1 MQTVLAR
8 PRAALLGRQQ
18 LFGLTFL
25 ALAAAMLFLFGLPS
39 EAGQTS
45 TFVLTAFGSARR
57 TPLPDL
63 VLPTQLTVFL
73 LTFVVAFLGGWQ
85 WAKGFRAVNAVLGL
99 IIFLF
104 IFAFLT
110 WADGGRQFNLTGM
123 LVSSLVR
130 STPIALGALSG
141 ILCERAGVIN
151 IAIEGM
157 MLAGAFSSVVVAS
170 ASGNLY
176 WGALAGVLTGAALAA
191 IHAVLCIRFRMDQII
206 SGVVINILAAGL
218 TSYLSARILAV
229 HLDLNNSGAFQP
241 IAIPLLVDIPVLGP
255 ILFENNIVVYAM
267 LFLLV
272 AVHIMLFYTR
282 WGLRTRA
289 VGEHPRA
296 ADTLGINVFRVRYI
310 NVILGGMVAGLG
322 GAYFTVGSVGRFD
335 ELMTAG
341 RGFIGLAAMIFG
353 KWTPF
358 GAFGSSLIFGFADSL
373 QQKLAILQ
381 APIPSQLLAM
391 APYVAT
397 MIVLAGVVGRAIPP
411 AADGQ
416 PYEKQ

>member
-1 MQTVLAR
+1 
-8 PRAALLGRQQ
+8 
-18 LFGLTFL
+18 
-25 ALAAAMLFLFGLPS
+25 MLFLFGLGS
-39 EAGQTS
+39 EPGQNS
-45 TFVLTAFGSARR
+45 TFVLTAVASVQK
-57 TPLPDL
+57 TQLPDL
-63 VLPTQLTVFL
+63 VLPSQATLYILSFI
-73 LTFVVAFLGGWQ
+73 VAFLGGWQ
-85 WAKGFRAVNAVLGL
+85 LARGFRAVNAVLGL
-99 IIFLF
+99 VIFLF

-110 WADGGRQFNLTGM
+110 WADRGRQFNLTGM
-123 LVSSLVR
+123 LIASLVR

-157 MLAGAFSSVVVAS
+157 MLAAAFSSVIVGS
-170 ASGNLY
+170 ATDNLY
-176 WGALAGVLTGAALAA
+176 LGVIAGILTGGALAA
-191 IHAVLCIRFRMDQII
+191 IHAVLSIRFRMDQIV

-218 TSYLSARILAV
+218 TSYLTERFLSV
-229 HLDLNNSGAFQP
+229 HQDLNDSGALRP
-241 IAIPLLVDIPVLGP
+241 IPIPFLVDIPVLGP
-255 ILFENNIVVYAM
+255 ILFENTLVVYSM

-296 ADTLGINVFRVRYI
+296 ADTLGINVFKVRYL
-310 NVILGGMVAGLG
+310 NVILGGMAAGLG

-358 GAFGSSLIFGFADSL
+358 GAFASSLIFGFADSL

-381 APIPSQLLAM
+381 APIPSQFLAM
-391 APYVAT
+391 APYIAT
-397 MIVLAGVVGRAIPP
+397 IVILAGVVGRAIPP

>member
-1 MQTVLAR
+1 
-8 PRAALLGRQQ
+8 
-18 LFGLTFL
+18 
-25 ALAAAMLFLFGLPS
+25 MLFLFGLGS
-39 EAGQTS
+39 EPGQNS
-45 TFVLTAFGSARR
+45 TFVLTAVASVQK
-57 TPLPDL
+57 TQLPDL
-63 VLPTQLTVFL
+63 VLPSQATLYILSFI
-73 LTFVVAFLGGWQ
+73 VAFLGGWQ
-85 WAKGFRAVNAVLGL
+85 LARGFRAVNAVLGL
-99 IIFLF
+99 VIFLF

-110 WADGGRQFNLTGM
+110 WADRSRQFNLTGM
-123 LVSSLVR
+123 LIASLVR

-157 MLAGAFSSVVVAS
+157 MLAAAFSSVIVGS
-170 ASGNLY
+170 ATDNLY
-176 WGALAGVLTGAALAA
+176 LGVIAGILTGGALAA
-191 IHAVLCIRFRMDQII
+191 IHAVLSIRFRMDQIV

-218 TSYLSARILAV
+218 TSYLTERFLSV
-229 HLDLNNSGAFQP
+229 HQDLNDSGALRP
-241 IAIPLLVDIPVLGP
+241 ISIPFLVDIPVLGP
-255 ILFENNIVVYAM
+255 ILFENTLVVYSM

-296 ADTLGINVFRVRYI
+296 ADTLGINVFKMRYI
-310 NVILGGMVAGLG
+310 NVILGGMAAGLG

-358 GAFGSSLIFGFADSL
+358 GAFASSLIFGFADSL

-381 APIPSQLLAM
+381 APIPSQFLAM
-391 APYVAT
+391 APYIAT
-397 MIVLAGVVGRAIPP
+397 IVILAGVVGRAIPP